1 MYSMLS
7 AARRLLAVAIL
18 SVSFLVSGAQPESS
32 RPVKK
37 ETKPYKVLTSGK
49 QITIKSTKNIQ
60 HVMLWT
66 TGGHRVVEQR
76 EINSSSF
83 AFSVPVN
90 EKIFFLMV
98 GMDGGKIYTEKIG
111 TQ

>member
-1 MYSMLS
+1 
-7 AARRLLAVAIL
+7 
-18 SVSFLVSGAQPESS
+18 
-32 RPVKK
+32 
-37 ETKPYKVLTSGK
+37 
-49 QITIKSTKNIQ
+49 
-60 HVMLWT
+60 MLWT

-83 AFSVPVN
+83 AFTIPVN